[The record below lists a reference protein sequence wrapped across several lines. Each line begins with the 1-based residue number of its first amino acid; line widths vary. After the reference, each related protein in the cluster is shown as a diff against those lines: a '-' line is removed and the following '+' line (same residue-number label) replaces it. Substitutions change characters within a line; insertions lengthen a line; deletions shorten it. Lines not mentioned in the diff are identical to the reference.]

1 MLFIYIIN
9 IGFWQVLFITFKQL
23 GKSYSATSFF
33 KCGRGGGGF
42 IAAVLVLKLNQ
53 NLKSLRSMKC
63 LIFNTRMIFVLF
75 NSIKTGS
82 VMSELVVLLARVSMS
97 SIVFLCSS
105 ISKFSTSFLKSFKKF
120 LLDPQKSLLRED
132 RTDIFPKF
140 SIVGENSMV

>member
-1 MLFIYIIN
+1 MPFIYIIN

-33 KCGRGGGGF
+33 KCGRGGGF

-82 VMSELVVLLARVSMS
+82 VMSKLVVLLARVSIS

-105 ISKFSTSFLKSFKKF
+105 ISKFSTSLLKSFKKF

>member
-33 KCGRGGGGF
+33 KCGAF

-53 NLKSLRSMKC
+53 NLKSLRSMIC
-63 LIFNTRMIFVLF
+63 LIFYTRMIFVLF

-82 VMSELVVLLARVSMS
+82 VMSELVILLARVSIS
-97 SIVFLCSS
+97 SIVFLCLS
-105 ISKFSTSFLKSFKKF
+105 ISKFSTSLLKSFKKF

-140 SIVGENSMV
+140 SIVGENSIV